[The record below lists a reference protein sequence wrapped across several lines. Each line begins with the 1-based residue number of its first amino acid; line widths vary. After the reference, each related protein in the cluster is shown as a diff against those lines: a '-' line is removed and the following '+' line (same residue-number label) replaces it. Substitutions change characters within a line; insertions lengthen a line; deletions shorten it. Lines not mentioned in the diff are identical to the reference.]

1 MREKE
6 ILGRLVCGE
15 QLNKEEAYSL
25 MLHIVE
31 EAFTP
36 AQLGAILAMLRLRKE
51 TGEELSG
58 FVRAIRERAIPFPV
72 SPSVEVADNC
82 GTGGDGTGT
91 FNISTASALL
101 AVGAGVKVVKHG
113 NRAVSS
119 SSGSADFLEHL
130 GIPIEAS
137 PQTMQAL
144 FGGTGFAFLYAPLY
158 HPAMR
163 VVQGV
168 RKDLGIRTVFNLLG
182 PLVNPCRVHYKL
194 VGVCEPELLFPVGEA
209 LGELGVKKGLVVWGE
224 PGMDEV
230 SLVGKSE
237 MVLVTEG
244 RLEAFSFH
252 PQEVG
257 LRTCA
262 LSELRGGGPRENAT
276 LFFEILQGKLKGP
289 LRDAVVLN
297 AAFLLWLC
305 GRASSLS
312 RALQFLEDVLTS
324 GRALRAVEAIIDAA
338 RIAGVAS

>member
-1 MREKE
+1 MRGKA

-15 QLNKEEAYSL
+15 QLNREEAYHL
-25 MLHIVE
+25 MCDIVG

-72 SPSVEVADNC
+72 SPSIEVADNC

-144 FGGTGFAFLYAPLY
+144 FADTGFAFLYAPLY

-168 RKDLGIRTVFNLLG
+168 RKELGIRTVFNLLG

-209 LGELGVKKGLVVWGE
+209 LRELGVKKGLVVWGE

-244 RLEAFSFH
+244 MLETFSFH

-257 LRTCA
+257 LRTCT
-262 LSELRGGGPRENAT
+262 LSELRGGSPEENAT

-305 GRASSLS
+305 ERASSLS
-312 RALQFLEDVLTS
+312 EALQLLEDVLTS
-324 GRALRAVEAIIDAA
+324 GRALRTVEAIVDTA
-338 RIAGVAS
+338 RATGVAS